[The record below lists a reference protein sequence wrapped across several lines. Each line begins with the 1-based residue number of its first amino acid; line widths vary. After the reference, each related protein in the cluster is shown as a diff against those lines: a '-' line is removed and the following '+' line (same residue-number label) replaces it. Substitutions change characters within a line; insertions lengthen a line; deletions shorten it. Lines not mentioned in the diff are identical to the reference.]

1 MCANFRVKRTFF
13 TFSAQ
18 ILPKNQY
25 YGRNLKNISLDS
37 ESAPRRYHVPI
48 FSQKGQL
55 WIFQLKFG
63 KIAQIH
69 AIF

>member
-18 ILPKNQY
+18 ILPENQY

-37 ESAPRRYHVPI
+37 ESAPPRYHVPI

-55 WIFQLKFG
+55 
-63 KIAQIH
+63 
-69 AIF
+69 